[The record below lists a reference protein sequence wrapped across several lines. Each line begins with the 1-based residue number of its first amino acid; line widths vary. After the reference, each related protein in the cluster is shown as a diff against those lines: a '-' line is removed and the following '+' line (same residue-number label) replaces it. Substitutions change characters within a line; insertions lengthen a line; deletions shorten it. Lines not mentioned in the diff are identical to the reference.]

1 MSFLI
6 SLSHSKSPFSF
17 PFSFPFLF
25 SHCRRFFPHHH
36 HHHRPNHFPLFLSAK
51 QFHHHSKSLHLPSK
65 YHHSKSLHLF
75 PLTVAVWSL
84 AFSGLVARRTTV
96 WLLEW
101 VKASTFLVF
110 LGLCFHSKAFSHCSL
125 SFCGFFFAL
134 RVFRRWCP
142 ISGGRRGGRRRVN
155 PSERPLCM

>member
-36 HHHRPNHFPLFLSAK
+36 HHHRPNHFPLISSSLQNSFIITRNPSTFLPNLS
-51 QFHHHSKSLHLPSK
+51 SSLEIVSSSSPLLPS
-65 YHHSKSLHLF
+65 LF
-75 PLTVAVWSL
+75 L
-84 AFSGLVARRTTV
+84 V
-96 WLLEW
+96 WLREW

-110 LGLCFHSKAFSHCSL
+110 LGLCFHSKAFLIVPFLFLVSFSFSGGGVRFPAGDVAAGGGWSFFSHCL
-125 SFCGFFFAL
+125 GPF
-134 RVFRRWCP
+134 P
-142 ISGGRRGGRRRVN
+142 
-155 PSERPLCM
+155 

>member
-25 SHCRRFFPHHH
+25 SHCRRASS
-36 HHHRPNHFPLFLSAK
+36 LITITIIDLIIFLS
-51 QFHHHSKSLHLPSK
+51 SSLQNSFIITRNPSTFLPNLSSS
-65 YHHSKSLHLF
+65 HVGRF
-75 PLTVAVWSL
+75 VWSL

-96 WLLEW
+96 WLREW

-110 LGLCFHSKAFSHCSL
+110 LGLCFHSKAFLIVPFLFLVSFSPYVFSGGGVRFPAGDVAAGGGWSFSSHCL
-125 SFCGFFFAL
+125 GPF
-134 RVFRRWCP
+134 P
-142 ISGGRRGGRRRVN
+142 
-155 PSERPLCM
+155 